1 MLTALTV
8 KQEAEA
14 TATAAVLQSLFLARF
29 HLFHELRFDIF
40 LMEIYAFAVF
50 TVLRR
55 K

>member
-1 MLTALTV
+1 MLTALTA

-29 HLFHELRFDIF
+29 HLKLRFDIF

-50 TVLRR
+50 TVLRS